1 MSNSPINRENWK
13 SKLNGNNR
21 KWLVNVILITLPVI
35 LFFVSFMIG
44 RYPLSP
50 IEVLTAI
57 FAKFLPF
64 IQASPTATTIV
75 WEIRLPRIMAALL
88 VGAAL
93 SVAGAAFQGTF
104 KNPLVSPDILGVS
117 AGAGFGAAVAILTV
131 GMPLITQL
139 SAFIWGMVA
148 VTLTYVIGRSIKSSQ
163 ILVMVLSGM
172 AIGSLFGAL
181 ISLCKYMADPF
192 EKLPQIVYWL
202 MGSVSAA
209 NNNEVL
215 IASIPIILG
224 ISILLV
230 LRWRLNIL
238 AMGDEEAKSMGI
250 ETQKL
255 RFIIICCCT
264 MITAAAVSISG
275 IIGWVG
281 LIIPHISR
289 ILVGPDHK
297 NLLPATICM
306 GASFL
311 LLVDNISRTILITE
325 VPIGILT
332 AIIGAPF
339 FLYLLRRGYGKWA

>member
-1 MSNSPINRENWK
+1 MSIWPIKREKWK
-13 SKLNGNNR
+13 SEINR
-21 KWLVNVILITLPVI
+21 KWLVNLILISLPII
-35 LFFVSFMIG
+35 LFFLSFIIG

-50 IEVLTAI
+50 MEVVMAI
-57 FAKFLPF
+57 FAKFFPF
-64 IQASPTATTIV
+64 IQVSPTATTIV
-75 WEIRLPRIMAALL
+75 WDIRLPRIMAALL

-93 SVAGAAFQGTF
+93 SVAGASFQGTF

-117 AGAGFGAAVAILTV
+117 AGAGFGAAIAILII
-131 GMPLITQL
+131 GIPLVTQF
-139 SAFIWGMVA
+139 SAFIWGLVA
-148 VTLTYVIGRSIKSSQ
+148 VSLTYIIGRSIKSSQ

-202 MGSVSAA
+202 MGSVSSA
-209 NNNEVL
+209 NNYEVF

-264 MITAAAVSISG
+264 LITAAAVSISG

-289 ILVGPDHK
+289 ILVGPDHR
-297 NLLPATICM
+297 NLLPATICL

>member
-1 MSNSPINRENWK
+1 MFKNTKKWK
-13 SKLNGNNR
+13 SALDGTNR
-21 KWLVNVILITLPVI
+21 KWLVNVILIALPI
-35 LFFVSFMIG
+35 FLFFVSFMIG

-50 IEVLTAI
+50 VEVIMAI
-57 FAKFLPF
+57 LAKFFPF
-64 IQASPTATTIV
+64 IHVSAAASTVV
-75 WEIRLPRIMAALL
+75 WDIRLPRIMAALL

-93 SVAGAAFQGTF
+93 SVAGASFQGTF

-117 AGAGFGAAVAILTV
+117 AGAGFGAAIAILII
-131 GMPLITQL
+131 GIPIFTQI

-148 VTLTYVIGRSIKSSQ
+148 VTLTYIIARSIKSSQ

-202 MGSVSAA
+202 MGSVAGASNKEVFIAA
-209 NNNEVL
+209 
-215 IASIPIILG
+215 IPIILG

-264 MITAAAVSISG
+264 LITAAAVSISG

-289 ILVGPDHK
+289 IIVGPDHK
-297 NLLPATICM
+297 NLLPATICL

-311 LLVDNISRTILITE
+311 LFVDNISRTLLITE

-339 FLYLLRRGYGKWA
+339 FLYLLRKGYGTWA

>member
-1 MSNSPINRENWK
+1 MSA
-13 SKLNGNNR
+13 LNKIHMDKNTR
-21 KWLVNVILITLPVI
+21 RWSVNTILIVLPVT
-35 LFFVSFMIG
+35 LFFASFLVG
-44 RYPLSP
+44 RYPLTP
-50 IEVLTAI
+50 IDVIMTIL
-57 FAKFLPF
+57 AKFIPSMHVSAT
-64 IQASPTATTIV
+64 ASTVV
-75 WEIRLPRIMAALL
+75 WDIRLPRIVAAML

-117 AGAGFGAAVAILTV
+117 SGAGFGAAVAILLV
-131 GMPLITQL
+131 GIPLVTQI
-139 SAFIWGMVA
+139 SAFAWGLVA

-163 ILVMVLSGM
+163 ILIMVLSGM
-172 AIGSLFGAL
+172 AIGSLFNAL

-202 MGSVSAA
+202 MGSLSAVD
-209 NNNEVL
+209 NNEVF

-224 ISILLV
+224 ITVLFL

-238 AMGDEEAKSMGI
+238 AMGDEEAQSLGI

-255 RFIIICCCT
+255 RMIIICCCT
-264 MITAAAVSISG
+264 LITASAVSISG

-281 LIIPHISR
+281 LVIPHISR

-297 NLLPATICM
+297 NLLPATICL

-325 VPIGILT
+325 IPIGILT
-332 AIIGAPF
+332 ALIGAPF
-339 FLYLLRRGYGKWA
+339 FLYLLRRGQGRWV

>member
-1 MSNSPINRENWK
+1 MSSLKSLKRKLSVNRNTRTW
-13 SKLNGNNR
+13 S
-21 KWLVNVILITLPVI
+21 VNTILIVLPIV
-35 LFFVSFMIG
+35 LFFLSFLIG
-44 RYPLSP
+44 RYPLTP
-50 IEVLTAI
+50 MEVIMTL
-57 FAKFLPF
+57 FAKIFPSL
-64 IQASPTATTIV
+64 QVSATATTIV
-75 WEIRLPRIMAALL
+75 WDIRLPRIIAAIL

-117 AGAGFGAAVAILTV
+117 AGAGFGAAIAILTV
-131 GMPLITQL
+131 GIPLLTQV
-139 SAFIWGMVA
+139 SAFVWGLVA

-202 MGSVSAA
+202 MGSISAVD
-209 NNNEVL
+209 NSEVF
-215 IASIPIILG
+215 IAAIPIIIG
-224 ISILLV
+224 VTILFI

-238 AMGDEEAKSMGI
+238 AMGDEEAQSLGV

-255 RFIIICCCT
+255 RLVIICCCT
-264 MITAAAVSISG
+264 LITAAAVSISG

-281 LIIPHISR
+281 LVIPHISR

-297 NLLPATICM
+297 NLLPATICL

-311 LLVDNISRTILITE
+311 LLVDNVSRTILITE

-332 AIIGAPF
+332 ALIGAPF
-339 FLYLLRRGYGKWA
+339 FLYLLRRGQGKWV

>member
-1 MSNSPINRENWK
+1 MIERIKGKLSINGGTRRW
-13 SKLNGNNR
+13 S
-21 KWLVNVILITLPVI
+21 VNTILILLPIVI
-35 LFFVSFMIG
+35 FFLSFLMG
-44 RYPLSP
+44 RYPLTP
-50 IEVLTAI
+50 LEVVMTIL
-57 FAKFLPF
+57 AKVFPSL
-64 IQASPTATTIV
+64 QVSATATTIV
-75 WEIRLPRIMAALL
+75 WDIRLPRIVAAIL

-117 AGAGFGAAVAILTV
+117 AGSGFGAAIAIILI
-131 GMPLITQL
+131 GIPLVTQA
-139 SAFIWGMVA
+139 SAFVWGLVA
-148 VTLTYVIGRSIKSSQ
+148 VTLTYIVGRSIKSSQ
-163 ILVMVLSGM
+163 ILGMVLSGM

-181 ISLCKYMADPF
+181 VSLCKYMADPY

-202 MGSVSAA
+202 MGSISAVD
-209 NNNEVL
+209 NNEVF

-224 ISILLV
+224 ITILFI

-238 AMGDEEAKSMGI
+238 AMGDEEAQSLGV
-250 ETQKL
+250 ETGKL

-264 MITAAAVSISG
+264 LITAAAVSISG

-281 LIIPHISR
+281 LVIPHISR

-297 NLLPATICM
+297 NLLPATICL
-306 GASFL
+306 GAAFL

-332 AIIGAPF
+332 ALIGAPF
-339 FLYLLRRGYGKWA
+339 FLYLLRKGQGRWV

>member
-1 MSNSPINRENWK
+1 M
-13 SKLNGNNR
+13 
-21 KWLVNVILITLPVI
+21 
-35 LFFVSFMIG
+35 
-44 RYPLSP
+44 
-50 IEVLTAI
+50 EVLSAI
-57 FAKFLPF
+57 FGKFLPF
-64 IQASPTATTIV
+64 IQVSPTATTIV
-75 WEIRLPRIMAALL
+75 WDIRLPRIMAALM

-93 SVAGAAFQGTF
+93 SVAGASFQGTF

-117 AGAGFGAAVAILTV
+117 AGAGFGASIAILIV
-131 GMPLITQL
+131 GIPLVTQI
-139 SAFIWGMVA
+139 SAFIWGLVA
-148 VTLTYVIGRSIKSSQ
+148 VFLTYIIARSIKSSQ

-202 MGSVSAA
+202 MGSVAGVD
-209 NNNEVL
+209 NNEIF
-215 IASIPIILG
+215 IAAIPIILG
-224 ISILLV
+224 VSILLV

-238 AMGDEEAKSMGI
+238 AMGDEEAKALGI

-255 RFIIICCCT
+255 RLVIICCCT

-275 IIGWVG
+275 IVGWVG

-297 NLLPATICM
+297 NLLPASISL
-306 GASFL
+306 GAAFL
-311 LLVDNISRTILITE
+311 LLVDNISRTLLITE

-332 AIIGAPF
+332 AIVGAPF